1 MAPFGWEVQT
11 EAHVDA
17 EGAHAVGWLRWGV
30 RTLVPVLALMVLG
43 AAVGGWWGVQRG
55 EVHEARA
62 SILISPLLGNPFS
75 PEGGGDDLVNLTTES
90 ELVTSD
96 AVARLVSDRL
106 PGRPEVSAVLA
117 GTSVTVPPNTQVLR
131 ISVQHR
137 RSAEALRRAQLFATT
152 FLAFRT
158 ARMQSAVFDRTARVE
173 ELVTQR
179 TTEMRAHVAE
189 LAKLPEKS
197 ARVIPLR
204 QQVLDLT
211 SQISEL
217 RTQLAG
223 LQSASRDPGQVV
235 SPAELRAP
243 MFGASPAVVSL
254 VGGAVAGLALG
265 LVLAA
270 VRRRADDRVR
280 VPDDLAELDLPVFG
294 PADPLSAEGCRR
306 VRTALL
312 TAVPQRPMVVLLA
325 TPAPSPPQL
334 TEGLAGALGSAG
346 LEVIVVDGLGGT
358 ERPSAAIGLSD
369 LIAEEGG
376 VDDALIET
384 APHVARLGVGRA
396 PAVLDDL
403 VDSPATEAVVQDLR
417 KRADVVLL
425 SVGPARS
432 TCSRSLARLADAAL
446 IEVVED
452 RSTLAEVH
460 DAVDQLR
467 ESGGRVVGAVYVRHE
482 QTGSRGR
489 GAATRGAAS

>member
-1 MAPFGWEVQT
+1 M
-11 EAHVDA
+11 DA
-17 EGAHAVGWLRWGV
+17 EGSHAFGWLRRGV
-30 RTLVPVLALMVLG
+30 RTLVPAFVLMVLG
-43 AAVGGWWGVQRG
+43 AALGGWWGVQRG
-55 EVHEARA
+55 QVHEARA

-106 PGRPEVSAVLA
+106 PGRPGVSGVLA

-137 RSAEALRRAQLFATT
+137 SSAEALRRAQLFATT

-158 ARMQSAVFDRTARVE
+158 ARMQSAVFDRSARVE
-173 ELVTQR
+173 ELVTER

-189 LAKLPEKS
+189 LAKLPDKS

-235 SPAELRAP
+235 SPAELRPP

-254 VGGAVAGLALG
+254 AGGAVAGLALG

-280 VPDDLAELDLPVFG
+280 VPDDLAELDLPILG

-312 TAVPQRPMVVLLA
+312 TAVPQRPMMVLLA
-325 TPAPSPPQL
+325 TPASASTPARC
-334 TEGLAGALGSAG
+334 TDGLADSLGSAG
-346 LEVIVVDGLGGT
+346 LEVIVVDGLGGRY

-376 VDDALIET
+376 VDDALTAT
-384 APHVARLGVGRA
+384 APHVAHLGVGRT

-403 VDSPATEAVVQDLR
+403 VDSPATEVVVQDLR

-425 SVGPARS
+425 SVGPAGS
-432 TCSRSLARLADAAL
+432 TRARSLARLADAAL
-446 IEVVED
+446 VEVVED
-452 RSTLAEVH
+452 QSTLAEVH

-467 ESGGRVVGAVYVRHE
+467 DSGGRVAGAVYLRRE
-482 QTGSRGR
+482 QTGSRGGGRLAR
-489 GAATRGAAS
+489 GAGS